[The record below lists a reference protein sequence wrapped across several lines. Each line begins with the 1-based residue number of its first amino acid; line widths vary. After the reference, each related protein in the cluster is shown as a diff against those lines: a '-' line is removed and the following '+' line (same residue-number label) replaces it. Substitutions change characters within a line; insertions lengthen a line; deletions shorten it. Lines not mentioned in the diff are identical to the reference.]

1 MKKMLLKCAISLCF
15 LTGIAYAQIIPAGK
29 SVVVMPLRY
38 SYQVTREFYDEYM
51 RAESSLKGY
60 ANEKASASYKEKYRD
75 GYYSG
80 SASASAKES
89 FDGKYDLKAKS
100 EAEYHAST
108 DKEIVEKSLDSE
120 KLTGIIESALS
131 EAGVKLGM
139 RNPDYAKAKTSEE
152 AAKKAISKRAG
163 DYVLTGDISSMR
175 IGGIRRVPD
184 GTNRRFSV
192 DATCKIN
199 IKVTRA
205 SDSTSMFART
215 FTGKGS
221 KTFDALDY
229 IPTEDVIEMAVEEVA
244 MQLTATLLGQRI
256 AHPSESDREY
266 QDSPGKRLVE

>member
-1 MKKMLLKCAISLCF
+1 MKKVLIKYSLGF
-15 LTGIAYAQIIPAGK
+15 FLLTGLVYAQTIPTGK

-38 SYQVTREFYDEYM
+38 SYQVTREFYDEYIK
-51 RAESSLKGY
+51 AESSLKGY
-60 ANEKASASYKEKYRD
+60 ANEKASASYKESYRD

-80 SASASAKES
+80 GISASGKES
-89 FDGKYDLKAKS
+89 FDGKYDLKVKS
-100 EAEYHAST
+100 EAEHHIST

-139 RNPDYAKAKTSEE
+139 RNPEYAKAKTSEE

-163 DYVLTGDISSMR
+163 DYVLTGDISSLR
-175 IGGIRRVPD
+175 LGGIRRVPD
-184 GTNRRFSV
+184 GTNRRFSI

-199 IKVTRA
+199 IKITRA
-205 SDSTSMFART
+205 SDSTSTFART

-244 MQLTATLLGQRI
+244 MQLSAAVLGQRI
-256 AHPSESDREY
+256 ASPSESDREY